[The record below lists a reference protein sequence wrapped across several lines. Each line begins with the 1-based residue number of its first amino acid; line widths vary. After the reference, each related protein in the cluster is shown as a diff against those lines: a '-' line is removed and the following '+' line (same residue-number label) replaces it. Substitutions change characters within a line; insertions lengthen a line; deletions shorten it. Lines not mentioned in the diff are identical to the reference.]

1 MNQKSQKQ
9 FWHTLRIK
17 IIFWFLIHFGESKF
31 ATQNKS
37 IRTEPCYEEKHLYL
51 NDLRVRQNLRKSRRN
66 IYADERRKIL
76 ELNAAKKVFADK
88 KSLNKKFAESQKSPM
103 TSSLIPTIIGE
114 NDLQEIS
121 EEISSI
127 RNIVG
132 NLQNQID
139 LLISS
144 QDNGQSIKDLLQKQH
159 LEQQRMIF
167 IKKYQKI
174 TVNEFLRK
182 KLWKSL
188 SRLLEERNKSKPI
201 ASPPR

>member
-1 MNQKSQKQ
+1 MLFCSIV
-9 FWHTLRIK
+9 IK
-17 IIFWFLIHFGESKF
+17 LLTGVQIYSNLPSTSNYYLYTEIRDIFSGSFLPAKLDS
-31 ATQNKS
+31 
-37 IRTEPCYEEKHLYL
+37 EEKQLYL
-51 NDLRVRQNLRKSRRN
+51 NDLSIRTSLRKSRRN

-76 ELNAAKKVFADK
+76 EFNAAKKVFADK
-88 KSLNKKFAESQKSPM
+88 KSLDKKFAESQKSSM
-103 TSSLIPTIIGE
+103 TSADIRTKIDE

-159 LEQQRMIF
+159 LEQQRKIF
-167 IKKYQKI
+167 KKISRNQLLGIFMKKY
-174 TVNEFLRK
+174 
-182 KLWKSL
+182 
-188 SRLLEERNKSKPI
+188 
-201 ASPPR
+201 

>member
-1 MNQKSQKQ
+1 MNHELITKLLVDSISNQK
-9 FWHTLRIK
+9 RIK
-17 IIFWFLIHFGESKF
+17 VNRES
-31 ATQNKS
+31 S
-37 IRTEPCYEEKHLYL
+37 WSEPCSEEKHLYL
-51 NDLRVRQNLRKSRRN
+51 NDLVIRTNLRKSRRN

-76 ELNAAKKVFADK
+76 ELNAARKVFADR

-159 LEQQRMIF
+159 LEQQRKIF
-167 IKKYQKI
+167 IKI
-174 TVNEFLRK
+174 
-182 KLWKSL
+182 
-188 SRLLEERNKSKPI
+188 SKNH
-201 ASPPR
+201 

>member
-1 MNQKSQKQ
+1 MLFCSIVIQLLAGVQIYSNLPSTSNYYLYTEIRDILSGSFLPAKLDSGEKQ
-9 FWHTLRIK
+9 
-17 IIFWFLIHFGESKF
+17 
-31 ATQNKS
+31 
-37 IRTEPCYEEKHLYL
+37 LYL
-51 NDLRVRQNLRKSRRN
+51 NDLVIRTNLRKSRRN

-159 LEQQRMIF
+159 LEQQRKIF
-167 IKKYQKI
+167 IKI
-174 TVNEFLRK
+174 
-182 KLWKSL
+182 
-188 SRLLEERNKSKPI
+188 SKNHCNRI
-201 ASPPR
+201 FMYIILKFIYYIENIFI

>member
-1 MNQKSQKQ
+1 
-9 FWHTLRIK
+9 
-17 IIFWFLIHFGESKF
+17 
-31 ATQNKS
+31 
-37 IRTEPCYEEKHLYL
+37 
-51 NDLRVRQNLRKSRRN
+51 
-66 IYADERRKIL
+66 
-76 ELNAAKKVFADK
+76 
-88 KSLNKKFAESQKSPM
+88 M

-182 KLWKSL
+182 KL
-188 SRLLEERNKSKPI
+188 
-201 ASPPR
+201 